1 MAIVKTD
8 FSIGSD
14 YTTNFYN
21 FLNTYCSSYFD
32 SITQNEYTVT
42 CKIGNTNFLVY
53 THGSGITVTTANG
66 KTATVG
72 SYAYYGISTAHGVMI
87 SSHSDP
93 SDGGEGFI
101 LTQDDA
107 GNTVAIF
114 SYSGDITRSGERVDL
129 YVYNINSLRKDA
141 DTYRTFYRGPNV
153 FYVKNVLCPIMVQDT
168 TTAYY
173 TPNCYL
179 IPFAKDGT
187 TSGEVDMDGT
197 RYYTNGIIALKD
209 S

>member
-1 MAIVKTD
+1 
-8 FSIGSD
+8 
-14 YTTNFYN
+14 
-21 FLNTYCSSYFD
+21 
-32 SITQNEYTVT
+32 
-42 CKIGNTNFLVY
+42 
-53 THGSGITVTTANG
+53 
-66 KTATVG
+66 
-72 SYAYYGISTAHGVMI
+72 MI